1 MSTALY
7 DGMRTA
13 TTVSEDGTTIA
24 YHTLG
29 HGPALVIVGGVL
41 WDGSDYLPLARA
53 LADDYQVHVMERRAR
68 PGSGPQ
74 RAHHAID
81 DECADLVAVAA
92 ATGAETVFG
101 HSFGGL
107 VALET
112 ARRHDIFAEVI
123 VYDPGIP
130 LRRRFETGWFDGYR
144 RLLDQGDRRGAFAW
158 MTKHSGFAPGPLRRL
173 PLWQVRLVLRCVLRA
188 DAWSRMNRLL
198 EANLVEHRLQAA
210 LDAPDPSRFSAISA
224 HTALLGGA
232 KSPAA
237 LSSALLPELAHA
249 IPRSTVTC
257 LEGLGHFAPRDQP
270 ARLASAILE
279 SRSSGGAS
287 TESASVPPRSGG
299 HPEGRVETVEEVSKR
314 HHLH

>member
-74 RAHHAID
+74 RAQHSID
-81 DECADLVAVAA
+81 DECADLVAVAT

-144 RLLDQGDRRGAFAW
+144 RLLDQEDRRGAFAW
-158 MTKHSGFAPGPLRRL
+158 MTKHSGFAPGPVRGL
-173 PLWQVRLVLRCVLRA
+173 PLWQVRLVLRCVIRA

-224 HTALLGGA
+224 HTVLLGGA
-232 KSPAA
+232 KSPAV
-237 LSSALLPELAHA
+237 LSGALLPELAHA

-257 LEGLGHFAPRDQP
+257 LKGLGHFAPRDQP

-287 TESASVPPRSGG
+287 TESGISPTSFRPAPGRSC
-299 HPEGRVETVEEVSKR
+299 
-314 HHLH
+314 

>member
-1 MSTALY
+1 MNAAPLDGVRTVTAVSA
-7 DGMRTA
+7 DGSA
-13 TTVSEDGTTIA
+13 IA

-29 HGPALVIVGGVL
+29 QGPALVIVGGVL

-74 RAHHAID
+74 CEDHSID

-92 ATGAETVFG
+92 ATGAATVFG

-112 ARRHDIFAEVI
+112 ARRFDTFAEVF

-130 LRRRFETGWFDGYR
+130 LRGRFETGWFDGYR

-158 MTKHSGFAPGPLRRL
+158 MTKESGFAPRPVRGL
-173 PLWQVRLVLRCVLRA
+173 PLWYVRLILRCVIRA
-188 DAWSRMNRLL
+188 DAWRRMDRLL
-198 EANLVEHRLQAA
+198 EANLVEHRLQEA
-210 LDAPDPSRFSAISA
+210 LDAPDPSRFTPISA
-224 HTALLGGA
+224 HTVLLGGA

-237 LSSALLPELAHA
+237 LSSALLPELAAA
-249 IPRSTVTC
+249 IPGSTIAF

-270 ARLASAILE
+270 ARIASAILE
-279 SRSSGGAS
+279 KRNSGRASSLGSRSPLPSGGWRDRG
-287 TESASVPPRSGG
+287 PRRDGG
-299 HPEGRVETVEEVSKR
+299 
-314 HHLH
+314 

>member
-1 MSTALY
+1 MSTALF
-7 DGMRTA
+7 DDVRTA
-13 TTVSEDGTTIA
+13 TTVSADGTTIA

-29 HGPALVIVGGVL
+29 QGPGLVIVGGVL

-74 RAHHAID
+74 RDNHDID

-92 ATGAETVFG
+92 ATGAATVFG

-112 ARRHDIFAEVI
+112 ARRHDTFAEVF

-130 LRRRFETGWFDGYR
+130 LRGRFKTGWFGGYR
-144 RLLDQGDRRGAFAW
+144 RLLGQGDRRGAFAW
-158 MTKHSGFAPGPLRRL
+158 MTKHSGFAPGPAGRL
-173 PLWQVRLVLRCVLRA
+173 PLWCLRLVLRCVIRG
-188 DAWSRMNRLL
+188 DAWSRMDRLL
-198 EANLVEHRLQAA
+198 EANLVEHRLQAT
-210 LDAPDPSRFSAISA
+210 LDAPGPSRFSQISA
-224 HTALLGGA
+224 RTVLLGGA

-237 LSSALLPELAHA
+237 LSSDLLPELAHA
-249 IPRSTVTC
+249 IPGSTVVL

-270 ARLASAILE
+270 ARLAAAILE
-279 SRSSGGAS
+279 KRSSGRAS
-287 TESASVPPRSGG
+287 S
-299 HPEGRVETVEEVSKR
+299 
-314 HHLH
+314 

>member
-1 MSTALY
+1 MSTAPF
-7 DGMRTA
+7 DGARTA
-13 TTVSEDGTTIA
+13 TTVSEDGTTLA

-41 WDGSDYLPLARA
+41 WHGSDYLSLARA
-53 LADDYQVHVMERRAR
+53 LADDYEVHVMERRAR
-68 PGSGPQ
+68 PGSGRQ
-74 RAHHAID
+74 RPHHAID

-112 ARRHDIFAEVI
+112 ARRHDIFAEVF

-158 MTKHSGFAPGPLRRL
+158 MTKHSGFAPRTVRGL
-173 PLWQVRLVLRCVLRA
+173 PLWQVRLVLRCVIRA
-188 DAWSRMNRLL
+188 DAWGRMDRLL
-198 EANLVEHRLQAA
+198 EANLAEHRLQAA

-224 HTALLGGA
+224 HTVLLGGA

-237 LSSALLPELAHA
+237 LSSALLPELARA

-270 ARLASAILE
+270 DRLASAILE
-279 SRSSGGAS
+279 NRTWSRAS
-287 TESASVPPRSGG
+287 TQSASVPAGSGR
-299 HPEGRVETVEEVSKR
+299 HPECGVETVEEVGKR
-314 HHLH
+314 DHQY

>member
-1 MSTALY
+1 MSTALF
-7 DGMRTA
+7 DGVRTA
-13 TTVSEDGTTIA
+13 TTVSADGTTIA

-29 HGPALVIVGGVL
+29 QGPALVIVGGVL

-53 LADDYQVHVMERRAR
+53 LADDFQVHVMERRGR

-74 RAHHAID
+74 REHHGIV

-92 ATGAETVFG
+92 ATGAATVFG

-112 ARRHDIFAEVI
+112 ARRHGTFAEMF

-144 RLLDQGDRRGAFAW
+144 RLLDQGNRRGALAW
-158 MTKHSGFAPGPLRRL
+158 MTKHSGFAPGPVRRL
-173 PLWQVRLVLRCVLRA
+173 PLWYVRLVLRCVIRG
-188 DAWSRMNRLL
+188 DAWSRMDRLL

-210 LDAPDPSRFSAISA
+210 LDAPDPSRFSAVSA
-224 HTALLGGA
+224 HTVLLGGA

-237 LSSALLPELAHA
+237 LSSALLPELADA
-249 IPRSTVTC
+249 IPGSTVAL

-270 ARLASAILE
+270 ARLAFAILE
-279 SRSSGGAS
+279 KRSSGRAS
-287 TESASVPPRSGG
+287 S
-299 HPEGRVETVEEVSKR
+299 
-314 HHLH
+314 

>member
-1 MSTALY
+1 MSTALF
-7 DGMRTA
+7 DGVRTA
-13 TTVSEDGTTIA
+13 TTVSADGTTIA

-29 HGPALVIVGGVL
+29 QGPGLVIVGGVL
-41 WDGSDYLPLARA
+41 WDGSDYRPLARA

-74 RAHHAID
+74 REHHGIG

-92 ATGAETVFG
+92 TTGAVSAFG

-112 ARRHDIFAEVI
+112 ARRHDTFAEVF

-130 LRRRFETGWFDGYR
+130 LRGRFETGWFDGYR
-144 RLLDQGDRRGAFAW
+144 RLLEGGDRRGAFAW
-158 MTKHSGFAPGPLRRL
+158 MTKHSGFAPGPVRRL
-173 PLWQVRLVLRCVLRA
+173 PLWYLRLVLRGVIRG
-188 DAWSRMNRLL
+188 DAWSRMDRLL

-210 LDAPDPSRFSAISA
+210 LDAPDPSRFSQITG
-224 HTALLGGA
+224 HTVLLGGA

-237 LSSALLPELAHA
+237 LSSDLLPELAHA
-249 IPRSTVTC
+249 IPGSTVAL

-270 ARLASAILE
+270 ARLAAAIVKKRSAG
-279 SRSSGGAS
+279 RASS
-287 TESASVPPRSGG
+287 
-299 HPEGRVETVEEVSKR
+299 
-314 HHLH
+314 